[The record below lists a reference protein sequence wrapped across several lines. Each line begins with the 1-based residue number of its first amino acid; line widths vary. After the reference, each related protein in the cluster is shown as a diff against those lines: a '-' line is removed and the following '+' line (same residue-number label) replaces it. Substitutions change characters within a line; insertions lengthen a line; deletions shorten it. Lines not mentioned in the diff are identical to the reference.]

1 MNKEFYMTVKKRGM
15 LNIME
20 SSVWGGMEQYVYD
33 MSEELKRQG
42 IAPFVLTD
50 IWKPEF
56 ISKYSEVA
64 TVFSFKIRKNKGFY
78 SIHKMAALIRQ
89 HNIDTILCHTGKYIF
104 LAILLK
110 KMTGAKVVFFKHNV
124 LPAKTDIY
132 HRWIQNQVDAFVC
145 VSKCVYDAQVVKGK
159 EYKYHLIYN
168 GINTNRFPNI
178 EVEKKKDVFVVGYA
192 GRIGLDKG
200 IIELLDAIKYLHK
213 LGKPIELYMCGKIS
227 GNSDD
232 IIHTH
237 IRDNHMESYV
247 NFLGFQND
255 MNHFYKSIHCLVV
268 PSKIKEAFGLVICES
283 MYCKTPVITSNSGAQ
298 EEIIT
303 NGENGIIID
312 TVDYKNIADSITYLM
327 DNPSEY
333 QTIVN
338 NGYKRVVSTF
348 TIKEMVESI
357 KYL

>member
-1 MNKEFYMTVKKRGM
+1 MTVKKRGI

-20 SSVWGGMEQYVYD
+20 SSVWGGMEQYAYD
-33 MSEELKRQG
+33 MSEELHKQG

-50 IWKPEF
+50 IWKPDF

-78 SIHKMAALIRQ
+78 SIHKMATLIRQ

-110 KMTGAKVVFFKHNV
+110 KMTGAKVIFFKHNV

-132 HRWIQNQVDAFVC
+132 HRWVQNQVDAFVC

-159 EYKYHLIYN
+159 EHKYHLIYN

-200 IIELLDAIKYLHK
+200 IIELLDAIKYLHELDK
-213 LGKPIELYMCGKIS
+213 SIELRMCGDVS
-227 GNSDD
+227 ENSTD
-232 IIHTH
+232 IIYTH
-237 IRDNHMESYV
+237 IRDNHMEPYV
-247 NFLGFQND
+247 SILGFQND
-255 MNHFYKSIHCLVV
+255 MNQFYKSIHCLVA

-283 MYCKTPVITSNSGAQ
+283 MYCKTPVITSKSGAQ

-303 NGENGIIID
+303 NGEDGIIID
-312 TVDYKNIADSITYLM
+312 TVDYKNIFNSITYLM
-327 DNPSEY
+327 DNPLEY
-333 QTIVN
+333 KKIVN
-338 NGYKRVVSTF
+338 NGYRRVVSTF
-348 TIKEMVESI
+348 TIEKMVESI

>member
-1 MNKEFYMTVKKRGM
+1 MAAIKRGI

-33 MSEELKRQG
+33 MSEELERQG
-42 IAPFVLTD
+42 ISPFVLTD

-56 ISKYSEVA
+56 ISKYNEVA

-78 SIHKMAALIRQ
+78 SIHKMATLIRQ

-110 KMTGAKVVFFKHNV
+110 KMTGSKVVFFKHNV

-159 EYKYHLIYN
+159 EHKYHLVHN
-168 GINTNRFPNI
+168 GINTYRFPYI
-178 EVEKKKDVFVVGYA
+178 EVEKKKDAFIVGYA

-200 IIELLDAIKYLHK
+200 IIELLDAIKYLHE
-213 LGKPIELYMCGKIS
+213 LGKPIELHMCGEIS
-227 GNSDD
+227 GNSEA

-247 NFLGFQND
+247 NFLGFQNN
-255 MNHFYKSIHCLVV
+255 MNQFYKSIHCLVV

-312 TVDYKNIADSITYLM
+312 TVDYKHIADSIIYLM
-327 DNPSEY
+327 DNPLEC
-333 QTIVN
+333 QTIIG
-338 NGYKRVVSTF
+338 NGYKRVVSMF
-348 TIKEMVESI
+348 TIEKMVESI
-357 KYL
+357 INL

>member
-200 IIELLDAIKYLHK
+200 IIELLDAIKYLHE
-213 LGKPIELYMCGKIS
+213 LGKSIELYMCGKIS

-255 MNHFYKSIHCLVV
+255 MNYFYKSIHCLVV

-312 TVDYKNIADSITYLM
+312 TVDYKHIVDSITYLM

-348 TIKEMVESI
+348 TIKKMVESI

>member
-1 MNKEFYMTVKKRGM
+1 MNKEFHMTVKKRGI

-33 MSEELKRQG
+33 MSEELQKQG

-50 IWKPEF
+50 IWKPDF

-64 TVFSFKIRKNKGFY
+64 TVFSFKIRKNKGYY

-110 KMTGAKVVFFKHNV
+110 KMTGAKVIFFKHNV
-124 LPAKTDIY
+124 LPVKTDIY
-132 HRWIQNQVDAFVC
+132 HRWVQNQVDAFVC
-145 VSKCVYDAQVVKGK
+145 VSQCVYDAQVVKGK
-159 EYKYHLIYN
+159 EHKYHLIYN

-178 EVEKKKDVFVVGYA
+178 EVEKKKDIFVVGFA
-192 GRIGLDKG
+192 GRMGLDKG
-200 IIELLDAIKYLHK
+200 IIELLDAIKYLHE
-213 LGKPIELYMCGKIS
+213 LGKSIELRMCGDVS
-227 GNSDD
+227 ENSAD
-232 IIHTH
+232 IIYTH
-237 IRDNHMESYV
+237 IRDNHMEPYV
-247 NFLGFQND
+247 SILGFQNN
-255 MNHFYKSIHCLVV
+255 MNQFYKSIHCLVA
-268 PSKIKEAFGLVICES
+268 PSKIKESFGLVICES

-303 NGENGIIID
+303 NGEDGIIID
-312 TVDYKNIADSITYLM
+312 TVDYKNIVDSIIYLM

-333 QTIVN
+333 QIIVN

-348 TIKEMVESI
+348 TIKKMVESI

>member
-1 MNKEFYMTVKKRGM
+1 MTVKKRGI

-20 SSVWGGMEQYVYD
+20 SSVWGGMEQYAYD
-33 MSEELKRQG
+33 MSEELHKQG

-50 IWKPEF
+50 IWKPDF

-78 SIHKMAALIRQ
+78 SIHKMATLIRQ

-110 KMTGAKVVFFKHNV
+110 KMTGAKVIFFKHNV

-132 HRWIQNQVDAFVC
+132 HRWVQNQVDAFVC

-159 EYKYHLIYN
+159 EHKYHLIYN

-200 IIELLDAIKYLHK
+200 IIELLDAIKYLHELDK
-213 LGKPIELYMCGKIS
+213 SIELRMCGDAS
-227 GNSDD
+227 ENSTD
-232 IIHTH
+232 IIYTH
-237 IRDNHMESYV
+237 IRDNHMEPYV
-247 NFLGFQND
+247 SILGFQND
-255 MNHFYKSIHCLVV
+255 MNQFYKSIHCLVA

-283 MYCKTPVITSNSGAQ
+283 MYCKTPVITSKSGAQ

-303 NGENGIIID
+303 NGEDGIIID
-312 TVDYKNIADSITYLM
+312 TVDYKNIFNSITYLM

-333 QTIVN
+333 KKIVN
-338 NGYKRVVSTF
+338 NGYRRVVSTF
-348 TIKEMVESI
+348 TIEKMVESI

>member
-1 MNKEFYMTVKKRGM
+1 MTVKKRGM

-33 MSEELKRQG
+33 MSEELQKQG

-50 IWKPEF
+50 IWKPDF

-64 TVFSFKIRKNKGFY
+64 TVFSFKIRKHRGYY
-78 SIHKMAALIRQ
+78 SIHKMADLIRQ
-89 HNIDTILCHTGKYIF
+89 HNIDAILCHTGKYIF

-110 KMTGAKVVFFKHNV
+110 KMTGAKVIFFKHNV

-132 HRWIQNQVDAFVC
+132 HRWVQNQVDAFVC

-159 EYKYHLIYN
+159 EHKYHLIYN

-178 EVEKKKDVFVVGYA
+178 EVEKNKDVFVVGYA

-200 IIELLDAIKYLHK
+200 IIELLDAIKYLHE
-213 LGKPIELYMCGKIS
+213 LGKSIELRMCGEVS
-227 GNSDD
+227 ENSAD
-232 IIHTH
+232 IIYTH
-237 IRDNHMESYV
+237 IRDNHMEPYV
-247 NFLGFQND
+247 SILGFQND
-255 MNHFYKSIHCLVV
+255 MNQFYKSIHCLVA

-283 MYCKTPVITSNSGAQ
+283 MYCNTPVITSNSGAQ

-303 NGENGIIID
+303 NGEDGIIID
-312 TVDYKNIADSITYLM
+312 TVDYKHIVDSITYLM

-348 TIKEMVESI
+348 TIKKMVESI

>member
-1 MNKEFYMTVKKRGM
+1 MTVKKRGM

-333 QTIVN
+333 QTIIS
-338 NGYKRVVSTF
+338 NGYKRVVSMF
-348 TIKEMVESI
+348 FIERMVEAI
-357 KYL
+357 INL

>member
-1 MNKEFYMTVKKRGM
+1 MTVKKRGI

-33 MSEELKRQG
+33 MSEELQKQG

-50 IWKPEF
+50 IWKPDF

-64 TVFSFKIRKNKGFY
+64 TVFSFKIRKNKGYY

-110 KMTGAKVVFFKHNV
+110 KMTGAKVIFFKHNV
-124 LPAKTDIY
+124 LPVKTDIY
-132 HRWIQNQVDAFVC
+132 HRWVQNQVDAFVC
-145 VSKCVYDAQVVKGK
+145 VSQCVYDAQVVKGK
-159 EYKYHLIYN
+159 EHKYHLIYN

-178 EVEKKKDVFVVGYA
+178 EVEKKKDIFVVGFA
-192 GRIGLDKG
+192 GRMGLDKG
-200 IIELLDAIKYLHK
+200 IIELLDAIKYLHE
-213 LGKPIELYMCGKIS
+213 LGKSIELRMCGDVS
-227 GNSDD
+227 ENSAD
-232 IIHTH
+232 IIYTH
-237 IRDNHMESYV
+237 IRDNHMELYV
-247 NFLGFQND
+247 SILGFQND
-255 MNHFYKSIHCLVV
+255 MNQFYKSIHCLVA
-268 PSKIKEAFGLVICES
+268 PSKIKESFGLVICES

-303 NGENGIIID
+303 NGEDGIIID
-312 TVDYKNIADSITYLM
+312 TVDYKNIVDSIIYLM

-333 QTIVN
+333 QIIVN

-348 TIKEMVESI
+348 TIKKMVESI